1 MMEPLEERSAAVPT
15 RQQIDEESRQIRR
28 LRIAV
33 SLALQV
39 IAEGSMPLREAEDLV
54 AATRN
59 LALQFFPG
67 KAHVFDLLYG
77 TKFRRLIAAVYRLN

>member
-1 MMEPLEERSAAVPT
+1 MQEPSPSFPT
-15 RQQIDEESRQIRR
+15 REQIDEESRQIRR

-39 IAEGSMPLREAEDLV
+39 IAQGNMPLEEAEELV
-54 AATRN
+54 SATRR

-67 KAHVFDLLYG
+67 KDHVFDLIYG
-77 TKFRRLIAAVYRLN
+77 TKFRRLITAVYRLN